1 VELCCSSLSLDR
13 LSLDGFI
20 VGSGSQI
27 YILWVY
33 TLHQF
38 WADLKNKLDLSWVW
52 FWFHNINGT
61 TNPVPCL
68 VLAPKTNWLQFRF
81 QFWKSN
87 SVAQF
92 LLTWIGTSGK
102 LLINLQLPWFW
113 PLFSKLLAPVSHL
126 KITMNLVLR
135 PILQE
140 TQIKFRFNQTWFW
153 LDLTTCNWW
162 FLPAKA
168 DTYPTLVY
176 AWYKQG
182 DIFCSLMIHK
192 AKHDG

>member
-1 VELCCSSLSLDR
+1 MELCCSSLSLDPS

-27 YILWVY
+27 SILWVY
-33 TLHQF
+33 TLYQF

-140 TQIKFRFNQTWFW
+140 TQIKFRFQS
-153 LDLTTCNWW
+153 DLILVGSYYLQLVVLTCQSGY
-162 FLPAKA
+162 LPNIGLC
-168 DTYPTLVY
+168 LV
-176 AWYKQG
+176 
-182 DIFCSLMIHK
+182 
-192 AKHDG
+192 